1 MAKQT
6 RTEYLQERLNVAK
19 TINPNVTID
28 IPKDVTS
35 AQLKTLDAQ
44 LNKVIYPSGVYGE
57 TGPVYKETV
66 ATTVDPN
73 AAQTAFNKQNWKE
86 LLKTTL
92 GNWGLPTLI
101 PKIQGYID
109 NGYSNET
116 ALLMIQSEPEYLTR
130 FSGNAARIKAG
141 LGPLDP
147 GTYLATEDSYR
158 AAMRSAGL
166 PIGFYDDP
174 QSDFS
179 NFIANDVSPTE
190 LNSRIDIASN
200 ILEGADPMLVNQIQS
215 YYGLDKGAM
224 LAHILDPQ
232 AAVPFVNQ
240 QIKNAQMGVMA
251 SRQGVNIDVSTAQ
264 NIGNLGLLPSQ
275 TQAGFQRIAQEA
287 DTLNQL
293 SSRYGNQ
300 VGSYGQEQA
309 IAETFGGQDA
319 AQAAMLKK
327 KLIQTEQGQFAGSS
341 GTGKS
346 SFAQQQTGQL

>member
-1 MAKQT
+1 MASYKEYQIDKT
-6 RTEYLQERLNVAK
+6 TDWAAVKAEQDRTLPLVN
-19 TINPNVTID
+19 TPSNPNASKGTV
-28 IPKDVTS
+28 
-35 AQLKTLDAQ
+35 
-44 LNKVIYPSGVYGE
+44 
-57 TGPVYKETV
+57 PV
-66 ATTVDPN
+66 VDPN
-73 AAQTAFNKQNWKE
+73 AAQTAQNKQNWKE

-92 GNWGLPTLI
+92 NNWGLSTLI
-101 PKIQGYID
+101 PKVQGYID
-109 NGYSNET
+109 NGYTSDT
-116 ALLMIQSEPEYLTR
+116 ALLMIQNEPEYLTR

-141 LGPLDP
+141 LSPLNP
-147 GTYLATEDSYR
+147 ATYLATEDSYR
-158 AAMRSAGL
+158 AAMRAAGL
-166 PIGFYDDP
+166 PVGFYDDP
-174 QSDFS
+174 VSDFS

-200 ILEGADPMLVNQIQS
+200 ILEGADPMLVNQIQA

-224 LAHILDPQ
+224 LAHILDPK

-275 TQAGFQRIAQEA
+275 TQAGFQKIAQEQ

-293 SSRYGNQ
+293 SSRYGET
-300 VGSYGQEQA
+300 VGTYGQEQA

-319 AQAAMLKK
+319 AQAAKLKK